1 MNKIKAISQYIKDYW
16 SNEDII
22 QAWNV
27 YCNDK
32 NMDDYVYGNDEWF
45 FEEMFE
51 KADDAVRA
59 VCYGNYEYQD
69 EYVVFNGYGNL
80 DTFDDWEDEKSPID
94 LDILVNY
101 LIKNGDADCQEEV
114 DRYELI
120 EYFAI
125 DYAEEVGCNAGDVE
139 IIVKEYLEEEDFD
152 FLADDWEDLA
162 AIVRSRLD

>member
-22 QAWNV
+22 QAWNEH
-27 YCNDK
+27 CSEE
-32 NMDDYVYGNDEWF
+32 NMDDYVYENGEYF
-45 FEEMFE
+45 FEEQFA

-59 VCYGNYEYQD
+59 VCYGSYSYPD
-69 EYVVFNGYGNL
+69 EYVVFNAYGNL
-80 DTFDDWEDEKSPID
+80 DSFDYWDEEHSPICLSSIVD
-94 LDILVNY
+94 Y
-101 LIKNGDADCQEEV
+101 LAEHGDKNTAEV
-114 DRYELI
+114 DRDELI